1 MFWLSKSGN
10 LILSC
15 ESTPI
20 ALDFKLQLE
29 TLFRFCGFS
38 CLRYDALGKENMGKL
53 REPLRELT
61 ECGLPQALEVMGER
75 WSFMILRAS
84 FNGLHHFEE
93 FLSELG
99 IARNILSNRLAKL
112 VDHEILQRE
121 TCPEDRRKIEYRLTQ
136 KGFDLLPAMIAL
148 RQWGQKYGAEFTEN
162 PVLVDG
168 RDRLPLGPVSI
179 LAHDGRTLTPEDL
192 CLVPREKLGQRDD
205 GTRARAVPPC
215 SPGAHDEP
223 IKDWR
228 QPADRT
234 VPAE

>member
-1 MFWLSKSGN
+1 MSA
-10 LILSC
+10 
-15 ESTPI
+15 P
-20 ALDFKLQLE
+20 
-29 TLFRFCGFS
+29 
-38 CLRYDALGKENMGKL
+38 GKDDMGDL

-112 VDHEILQRE
+112 VEHEILRRE
-121 TCPEDRRKIEYRLTQ
+121 PCPEDRRKIEYWLTQ

-148 RQWGQKYGAEFTEN
+148 RQWGQKYGAEFTED
-162 PVLVDG
+162 PVLVDE

-179 LAHDGRTLTPEDL
+179 LAHDGRTLTHEDL
-192 CLVPREKLGQRDD
+192 WLVPRDKLGQRED
-205 GTRARAVPPC
+205 GSRAKVGKC
-215 SPGAHDEP
+215 CNPGARDEP
-223 IKDWR
+223 VKDWR
-228 QPADRT
+228 QSSEDA
-234 VPAE
+234 VAAE